1 MTPKIVWTDD
11 VLNFIIKYVQAT
23 PYIWNPSN
31 LNFNNKRR
39 KAKFWDD
46 LAKKINSYEEFSSKN
61 PHLTRDVLS
70 RKWNNMKSYYV
81 AERHRLF
88 TLNRGENLDDND
100 DADVDTIAWKF
111 MPAMSFLNTRGSRS
125 GRKELKTDPSFANE
139 ANPSDGSFELSEDDF
154 EQSLDPLEAAK
165 SMLEVATEAP
175 TAVSPSTRRTP
186 EITNEIFHFVSN
198 TEDDEDE
205 QSSSSIKEQEVAAPG
220 HLMPTLSSQLPTN
233 SCYHYAMIIAQDLDQ
248 LDEDLK
254 IDAKLEIMQVLAKY
268 KKEHLRSKRNRVI
281 VKREPA

>member
-1 MTPKIVWTDD
+1 
-11 VLNFIIKYVQAT
+11 
-23 PYIWNPSN
+23 
-31 LNFNNKRR
+31 
-39 KAKFWDD
+39 
-46 LAKKINSYEEFSSKN
+46 
-61 PHLTRDVLS
+61 
-70 RKWNNMKSYYV
+70 MKSYYV